1 MKNVFPYRFFWNLF
15 FAFFLLVII
24 IQVVLISAAS
34 YLYDFSFFNIKI
46 LVLVL
51 VFLPIS
57 ALAGV
62 GIAYRFSKPLKNVI
76 LGAIR
81 LSGKKSLIDDSESE
95 EILNEDYGDYFE
107 LERALEKARRKLA
120 KRRMQ
125 LDKEREESQTL
136 MIAIE
141 DAVVSCDLEFR
152 IQYFNS
158 RFAKQFMPKSL
169 SQIRHVFR
177 EPEVNDLFEKTVS
190 TGQAQV
196 ALFKLNSFLDVS
208 PRHYSLTISPL
219 REEKTHELYGVLAL
233 FHDIT
238 EMKKTEQIRIEFVQN
253 ASHELRTPL
262 TSMKGYIE
270 TLKEDLSQKNY
281 EQAESFLKIISKSVD
296 RLTELVSDMLTI
308 ANLEG
313 PTLMHKENTNINL
326 LSQEVIE
333 RLAPL
338 ASEKNI
344 FIHYKSDVDHW
355 FVDAQKVEQVLVNLL
370 SNAIK
375 YIPVNGQ
382 VDIFWKQL
390 HGELELHVVDNGPG
404 IAPEHLSR
412 LFERFYRVDKGRA
425 RDVGGT
431 GLGLSIVKHIV
442 QAHGGQVGV
451 HSKPGEGSDFYCIF
465 PA

>member
-1 MKNVFPYRFFWNLF
+1 
-15 FAFFLLVII
+15 
-24 IQVVLISAAS
+24 
-34 YLYDFSFFNIKI
+34 
-46 LVLVL
+46 
-51 VFLPIS
+51 
-57 ALAGV
+57 
-62 GIAYRFSKPLKNVI
+62 
-76 LGAIR
+76 
-81 LSGKKSLIDDSESE
+81 
-95 EILNEDYGDYFE
+95 
-107 LERALEKARRKLA
+107 
-120 KRRMQ
+120 
-125 LDKEREESQTL
+125 
-136 MIAIE
+136 
-141 DAVVSCDLEFR
+141 
-152 IQYFNS
+152 
-158 RFAKQFMPKSL
+158 
-169 SQIRHVFR
+169 
-177 EPEVNDLFEKTVS
+177 
-190 TGQAQV
+190 
-196 ALFKLNSFLDVS
+196 
-208 PRHYSLTISPL
+208 L
-219 REEKTHELYGVLAL
+219 REEKTHKLYGVLAL

-270 TLKEDLSQKNY
+270 TLKEDLAQKNY

-404 IAPEHLSR
+404 IAPEHQSR